1 MGLDPSTD
9 EPTKPPPEPLPS
21 TSYPNSPP
29 SLWVVKCSIEEA
41 RRHQALLQL
50 QLQRGE
56 LAEARAVRDRFLS
69 EGRQKRDAWGQ
80 TGRQLAIRAPQLR
93 SAEAVRTVALRQI
106 SIVGLI

>member
-1 MGLDPSTD
+1 
-9 EPTKPPPEPLPS
+9 
-21 TSYPNSPP
+21 
-29 SLWVVKCSIEEA
+29 VVKCSIEEA